1 MTFLY
6 AVSGKF
12 DLIISFLLFKK
23 FSHAIALLYSK
34 RTEISFLISVLM
46 FLSSLISN
54 PRRETD
60 L

>member
-34 RTEISFLISVLM
+34 RTEKSFFSFYHRLYQILAGNRFVS
-46 FLSSLISN
+46 
-54 PRRETD
+54 RY
-60 L
+60 